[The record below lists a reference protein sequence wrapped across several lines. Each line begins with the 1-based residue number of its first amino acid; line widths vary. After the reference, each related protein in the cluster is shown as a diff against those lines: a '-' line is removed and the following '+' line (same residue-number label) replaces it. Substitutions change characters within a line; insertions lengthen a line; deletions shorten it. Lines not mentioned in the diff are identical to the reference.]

1 MGVLVW
7 KSHWQVKDLQVGNTS
22 LSSFEFCDYDCDVC
36 VCVCVCT
43 RVCAGSRPEREGLQG
58 WMQENH

>member
-36 VCVCVCT
+36 VCVC
-43 RVCAGSRPEREGLQG
+43 AGSRPEREGLQG

>member
-7 KSHWQVKDLQVGNTS
+7 KCHWQVKDLQVSDTS
-22 LSSFEFCDYDCDVC
+22 LSSFEFCDYDCVCVRVC
-36 VCVCVCT
+36 VC
-43 RVCAGSRPEREGLQG
+43 AGTRPEREGLQG